1 MEMKTSAAICLFRSN
16 ATLPYGTMSAI
27 MKRQFLVFVVR
38 WVLNALGLWIA
49 VRLLGTGYTDVDVTA
64 GTGGFIIAG
73 LIFSIANSLFKPL
86 LMIVSLPAILLT
98 LGLFTVIVNGVL
110 VYVSLALAPGIAMS
124 FGNSIITGIIL
135 SLINYIVSIAIEI
148 RTERSRS

>member
-1 MEMKTSAAICLFRSN
+1 
-16 ATLPYGTMSAI
+16 
-27 MKRQFLVFVVR
+27 MKRQFLVFIVR
-38 WVLNALGLWIA
+38 WALNALGLWIA
-49 VRLLGTGYTDVDVTA
+49 ARLLGTGYANVDITA
-64 GTGGFIIAG
+64 GFSGFIFAG
-73 LIFSIANSLFKPL
+73 LVFSIANSLFKPL

-110 VYVSLALAPGIAMS
+110 VYISLAVSPGLSMS

-135 SLINYIVSIAIEI
+135 SLINYIVSVAIEI